1 MVQKRKIT
9 LIKMKKIITVLII
22 SFGLLL
28 LGNSEHNEYP
38 VPPKSEEML
47 FYIQR
52 NHNKNTIIYD
62 ANFDINGNLIEN
74 KPIDVYWIR
83 YEENGQRMEL
93 RSIEKLFAYG
103 VKCSKSDTLE
113 NNYKVELVAD
123 EKRSFWL
130 KQKGPFKAD
139 IYTLINK
146 KPSQLNHL
154 YINADNSGIWPRVK
168 YIELFG
174 RNKATGERTYEKIN
188 Y

>member
-1 MVQKRKIT
+1 
-9 LIKMKKIITVLII
+9 MKLFVII
-22 SFGLLL
+22 SISLLSL
-28 LGNSEHNEYP
+28 NFVISAQSESYP
-38 VPPKSEEML
+38 VPPKTNKLL

-52 NHNKNTIIYD
+52 NHNANTIIYD
-62 ANFDINGNLIEN
+62 ANFDNTGNLIEDS
-74 KPIDVYWIR
+74 PIDVFWLR

-93 RSIEKLFAYG
+93 RSIESLFAYG
-103 VKCSKSDTLE
+103 VKCNKSDTLE
-113 NNYKVELVAD
+113 NQYKVKLVAD
-123 EKRSFWL
+123 EKRDFWL

-146 KPSQLNHL
+146 KPSQLDQR

-174 RNKATGERTYEKIN
+174 KDKVKGERTYEKIN